1 MVAQAPDRRAGR
13 LAGAAGIA
21 LLLVGLTLLLEPASW
36 RGRAL
41 ALLAAGLVAGV
52 AVALRLPASDR
63 LRTPMERLNDGAF
76 LVVVAAVALIVVR
89 LARPWTAAVPGLVGG
104 VADRPRPPPPPH
116 PRPAR
121 NPAAWCRDPRP
132 GGSPTPWPGGN
143 PAPWARGPRRGR
155 VAQPRKVWRRLSTPH
170 PDPPG
175 PTHPIRPPGR
185 SWPGSAGQIRSRM
198 TTGMSRRVLRW

>member
-104 VADRPRPPPPPH
+104 ALIGLALRPHPTPARPGTPPH
-116 PRPAR
+116 GAETPGPA
-121 NPAAWCRDPRP
+121 
-132 GGSPTPWPGGN
+132 GTP
-143 PAPWARGPRRGR
+143 
-155 VAQPRKVWRRLSTPH
+155 
-170 PDPPG
+170 PPG
-175 PTHPIRPPGR
+175 PAGAPPRGQEGAPPR
-185 SWPGSAGQIRSRM
+185 GQEGTPPRGPEAPGG
-198 TTGMSRRVLRW
+198 GE